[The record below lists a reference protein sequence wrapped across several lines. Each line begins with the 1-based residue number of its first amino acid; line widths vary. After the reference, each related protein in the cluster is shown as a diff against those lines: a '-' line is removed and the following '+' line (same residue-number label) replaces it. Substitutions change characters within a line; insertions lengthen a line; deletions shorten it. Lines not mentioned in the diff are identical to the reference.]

1 MQLWW
6 RGGRGRNQGLSEV
19 TSWGHR
25 CQLPF
30 EGHEWVTAGCLVSS
44 GRDLNRF
51 PAPCSA
57 AVRDTERT
65 VLATDGQKPAQLG
78 FSYWVEDFAGYF
90 PNSPDV
96 SPASQA
102 PCPGCASCPLSQ
114 ARGSPGPC
122 CPPPHHRLYCH
133 LAVRPHLYLIL
144 CPL

>member
-44 GRDLNRF
+44 GRELNRF
-51 PAPCSA
+51 PAPCSPG
-57 AVRDTERT
+57 VRDTERT

-90 PNSPDV
+90 ANSQDV

-102 PCPGCASCPLSQ
+102 LGEGEGPWGNGEGPEVPRHCVLIAEKHFLPL
-114 ARGSPGPC
+114 AMLG
-122 CPPPHHRLYCH
+122 
-133 LAVRPHLYLIL
+133 AKI
-144 CPL
+144 